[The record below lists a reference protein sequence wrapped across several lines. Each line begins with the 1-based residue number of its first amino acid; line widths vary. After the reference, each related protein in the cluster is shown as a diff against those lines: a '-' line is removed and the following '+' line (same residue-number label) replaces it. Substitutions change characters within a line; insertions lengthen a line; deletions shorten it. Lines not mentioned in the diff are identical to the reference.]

1 MVPRTGYPGDDD
13 FSPVPVGTD
22 GSSHRPPHGEQT
34 PSRPCGDGWFYI
46 DDAPRIVNDCPV
58 HTWTD
63 GSEDLSN
70 IVDVGTVPSLWGRM
84 VLQNVLTLTR
94 LHGPVPVGTD
104 GSLVTATAW
113 AQKSS
118 RPCGDGWF

>member
-1 MVPRTGYPGDDD
+1 MAVSPDTSTWVPSLWGRMVPRTGYPGDDD

-63 GSEDLSN
+63 GSD
-70 IVDVGTVPSLWGRM
+70 IGVR
-84 VLQNVLTLTR
+84 
-94 LHGPVPVGTD
+94 
-104 GSLVTATAW
+104 TAVE
-113 AQKSS
+113 KRS
-118 RPCGDGWF
+118 RPCGDG